1 MSEAFILHFYI
12 KENSLVMVYL
22 KILEKHIS
30 FINKV
35 NLQDGRSICLRKKWS
50 ERFVVY
56 AVLFSSIW
64 NIGFNNLW
72 NIGFLEDFGRIIFLC
87 SFFFFQFSCSVLI
100 HCILCL

>member
-35 NLQDGRSICLRKKWS
+35 NLQDGRSINMFKKEMVRKVCGICS
-50 ERFVVY
+50 T
-56 AVLFSSIW
+56 
-64 NIGFNNLW
+64 
-72 NIGFLEDFGRIIFLC
+72 IFLD
-87 SFFFFQFSCSVLI
+87 LEYWI
-100 HCILCL
+100 